1 MDALSINQEY
11 IDLVKSN
18 PDKYLE
24 DYKITLDKV
33 ANSTAIYKGKPVPF
47 LYHPMFFTE
56 ADVEKFKGMVDTLMS
71 MTNKVT
77 EKYLNSKDFRKKFA
91 YSDLLEELILIDNGY
106 DINVPIGR
114 YDLFYGGDDN
124 YKFCEFNTDGSSAMN
139 EDNTIGNILLE
150 TEALKEFGERY
161 DLSLFEL
168 IDSWVE
174 DIASIYNKWS
184 GKGDKPNIAIVDFT
198 ESGTSSEF
206 EVFKKAFIKKGYKA
220 IIADPRDLKYRDG
233 KLYFDDFRI
242 DLVYRRIVTFELIE
256 KAHEIPEFI
265 EAYRNKAFCCVGSI
279 RSQIMHNKIIF
290 KILHD
295 EDTLDFLSEK
305 ERDFVKKHIPITGL
319 FKGDR
324 EVFEKVLNNKDKY
337 IMKPYD
343 LNASRGVYAGK
354 DLSFEEWKNK
364 LEESWDK
371 DYLYQEYFEPYKRDH
386 IVFRNGKLEVDS
398 FKSIIGLFIYKEKF
412 AGIYTRIGE
421 QSIISGVTNYY
432 TLPNVLVSSRR

>member
-1 MDALSINQEY
+1 MEALRINQEY

-18 PDKYLE
+18 PEKYLE
-24 DYKITLDKV
+24 DYKISLDKV
-33 ANSTAIYKGKPVPF
+33 ANSTAIYKGEPVPF

-56 ADVEKFKGMVDTLMS
+56 EDVKKFNDMVDTLMS
-71 MTNKVT
+71 ITNKIT
-77 EKYLNSKDFRKKFA
+77 EKYLNSKEFRKKFE
-91 YSDLLEELILIDNGY
+91 YSPLLEDLILIDNGY
-106 DINVPIGR
+106 DINVPIAR

-150 TEALKEFGERY
+150 TEALKEFGKRY
-161 DLSLFEL
+161 KLSLFEL

-174 DIASIYNKWS
+174 DILSIYSKWS
-184 GKGDKPNIAIVDFT
+184 GRGDKPNIAIVDFT
-198 ESGTSSEF
+198 ESGTSAEF
-206 EVFKKAFIKKGYKA
+206 GVFKNAFIKKGFNA
-220 IIADPRDLKYRDG
+220 IIVDPRDLKYRDG
-233 KLYFDDFRI
+233 KLYYQDYRI

-256 KAHEIPEFI
+256 KAHEIPDFI

-295 EDTLDFLSEK
+295 EDTLEILSDK
-305 ERDFVKKHIPITGL
+305 EREFIKKHIPITGL

-324 EVFEKVLNNKDKY
+324 EVFDKVLNNKDKY
-337 IMKPYD
+337 IMKPLD
-343 LNASRGVYAGK
+343 LNASKGVYAGK

-364 LEESWDK
+364 LEKSWDK
-371 DYLYQEYFEPYKRDH
+371 DYLYQEYFEPFTRDH
-386 IVFRNGKLEVDS
+386 IVFQDNGLKVEK

-412 AGIYTRIGE
+412 AGLYTRIGKL
-421 QSIISGVTNYY
+421 SIISGVTNYY
-432 TLPNVLVSSRR
+432 TLPNVLVK

>member
-1 MDALSINQEY
+1 MEALRINQEY

-18 PDKYLE
+18 PEKYLE
-24 DYKITLDKV
+24 DYKITLNKV

-56 ADVEKFKGMVDTLMS
+56 EDVRKFKEMVDTLMS
-71 MTNKVT
+71 ITNKVT
-77 EKYLNSKDFRKKFA
+77 ERYLSSKEFRKKFE
-91 YSDLLEELILIDNGY
+91 YSPLLEDLILIDNGY
-106 DINVPIGR
+106 DINVPIAR

-124 YKFCEFNTDGSSAMN
+124 FKFCEFNTDGSSAMN
-139 EDNTIGNILLE
+139 EDNTIGRILLE
-150 TEALKEFGERY
+150 TQALKEFAKRY
-161 DLSLFEL
+161 HLSIFEL

-174 DIASIYNKWS
+174 DIISIYNKWS
-184 GKGDKPNIAIVDFT
+184 NKGDKPNIAIVDFT
-198 ESGTSSEF
+198 ESGTTSEF
-206 EVFKKAFIKKGYKA
+206 EVFKNAFIKKGYNA

-233 KLYFDDFRI
+233 KLYFEDYRI

-256 KAHEIPEFI
+256 KADEIPDFI
-265 EAYRNKAFCCVGSI
+265 EAYRDKAFCCVGSL

-295 EDTLDFLSEK
+295 EDTLEILSEK
-305 ERDFVKKHIPITGL
+305 EREFVKKHIPVTGL

-354 DLSFEEWKNK
+354 DLSFEEWKER
-364 LEESWDK
+364 LEKSWNK
-371 DYLYQEYFEPYKRDH
+371 DYLYQEYFEPFTRDH
-386 IVFRNGKLEVDS
+386 IVFEDNELKVETL
-398 FKSIIGLFIYKEKF
+398 KSIIGLFIYKEKF
-412 AGIYTRIGE
+412 AGIYTRVGRL
-421 QSIISGVTNYY
+421 SIISGITNYY
-432 TLPNVLVSSRR
+432 TLPNLLVK